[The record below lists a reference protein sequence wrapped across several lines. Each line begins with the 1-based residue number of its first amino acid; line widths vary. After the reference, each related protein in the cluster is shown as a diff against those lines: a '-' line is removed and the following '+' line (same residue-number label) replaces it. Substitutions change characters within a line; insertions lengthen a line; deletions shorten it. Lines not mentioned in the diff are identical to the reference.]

1 MSADPPPSAVS
12 SERTN
17 SSTGSTTDE
26 LRRLGADGQPLGP
39 RVVLVGPPGAGK
51 SSVGRKLAERLRLSF
66 CDTDEVVAER
76 AGKPVADIFVDDG
89 EAAFRALERDVVAES
104 LATCSGVLSLG
115 GGAVLAS
122 ETRALLSHHLVVF
135 LDVGLSA
142 AAARIGLGAG
152 RPLLLGNVRGQ
163 LKALLDARRPV
174 YVDIATSRVL
184 TDDRTVDEVAAAV
197 EQLLTS
203 AEPDA

>member
-1 MSADPPPSAVS
+1 MSELV
-12 SERTN
+12 
-17 SSTGSTTDE
+17 STGSTTGGHP
-26 LRRLGADGQPLGP
+26 LRP

-51 SSVGRKLAERLRLSF
+51 SSVGRILAERVQLPF
-66 CDTDEVVAER
+66 CDTDDVVAER

-104 LATCSGVLSLG
+104 LASCSGVLALG
-115 GGAVLAS
+115 GGAVLAP
-122 ETRALLSHHLVVF
+122 ETRQLLAHHHVVF

-174 YVDIATSRVL
+174 YDDIATSRVR
-184 TDDRTVDEVAAAV
+184 TDDRTVDEVAAAL
-197 EQLLTS
+197 EQLLAS
-203 AEPDA
+203 AEPNA